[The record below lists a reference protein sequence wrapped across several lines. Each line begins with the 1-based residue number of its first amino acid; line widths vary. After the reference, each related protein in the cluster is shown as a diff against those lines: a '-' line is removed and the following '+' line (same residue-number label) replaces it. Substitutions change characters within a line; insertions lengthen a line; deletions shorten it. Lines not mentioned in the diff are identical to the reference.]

1 MVGLLTNFIWFVQ
14 VNHKFTW
21 SSLFKGKDNFVIR
34 VYPGIDYAFI
44 VALIDQKWGRNSA
57 SKVSREKI

>member
-21 SSLFKGKDNFVIR
+21 SSLFEGKDNFVIR

-44 VALIDQKWGRNSA
+44 VALIVILHGINS
-57 SKVSREKI
+57 I

>member
-21 SSLFKGKDNFVIR
+21 SSLFEGKDNFVIR

-44 VALIDQKWGRNSA
+44 VALIVILHEINS
-57 SKVSREKI
+57 I